1 MTLPIIF
8 PRMPLRIAHR
18 GMPRLATENTLPSFA
33 LALDAGADGLELDVH
48 ATRDG
53 VVVIHH
59 DPALP
64 GGTEISDSTAAEV
77 LDAEIAPGVRVP
89 TLRALCDM
97 VRGRAGLFV
106 EVKGEG
112 IEALVLAALH
122 GYAGAYA
129 IHSFDH
135 ALIAR
140 AHALAPALRLGVLF
154 EERPPDLPALLA
166 RTGARDVWP
175 HAPLVTPD
183 LVAQAHAMDA
193 RVIPWTVNTS
203 GEAQRLAALGVDALC
218 GDDVRML
225 G

>member
-1 MTLPIIF
+1 
-8 PRMPLRIAHR
+8 MPLRIAHR
-18 GMPRLATENTLPSFA
+18 GMPRLATENTLRSFA

-53 VVVIHH
+53 VVVVHH

-64 GGTEISDSTAAEV
+64 DGTVIAASAAADV
-77 LDAEIAPGVRVP
+77 LDREITPGVRVP
-89 TLRALCDM
+89 TLVELCDM
-97 VRGRAGLFV
+97 VCGRAELFV

-112 IEALVLAALH
+112 IESLVLAALH
-122 GYAGAYA
+122 EYEGGYA

-140 AHALAPALRLGVLF
+140 MHALAPALRLGVLF
-154 EERPPDLPALLA
+154 EDRAPDLPALLG

-175 HAPLVTPD
+175 HAPLVTPA
-183 LVAQAHAMDA
+183 LVTQAHAMGA
-193 RVIPWTVNTS
+193 RVIPWTINTS
-203 GEAQRLAALGVDALC
+203 VEAQRLAALGVDALC

-225 G
+225 E